1 MPGATDAVPVL
12 LVDDDPDFRTGV
24 QRTLERSPLAVFTVA
39 DGTDA
44 LRFLRRQ
51 PPFSDAP
58 RPAFIVLD
66 YNLPDLNAPDVLGHL
81 RADPALREIPVL
93 VISQIPGPG
102 DEAAALGA
110 GAQAYSSKPSRVS
123 ALRTLVLDF
132 WRAHGSPAC

>member
-81 RADPALREIPVL
+81 RADPALRPTTP
-93 VISQIPGPG
+93 SQ
-102 DEAAALGA
+102 
-110 GAQAYSSKPSRVS
+110 S
-123 ALRTLVLDF
+123 ARANCVRR
-132 WRAHGSPAC
+132 RAHR